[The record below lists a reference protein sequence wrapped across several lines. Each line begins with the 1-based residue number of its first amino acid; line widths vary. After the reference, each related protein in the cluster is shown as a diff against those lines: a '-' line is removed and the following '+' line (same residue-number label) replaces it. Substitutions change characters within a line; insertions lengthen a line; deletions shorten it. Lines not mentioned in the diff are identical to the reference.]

1 MTLEEREMKWMMW
14 LAAAGLIAALLMWV
28 LGLIFTQM
36 LFGPYL

>member
-1 MTLEEREMKWMMW
+1 MTLEEREQKWMLW
-14 LAAAGLIAALLMWV
+14 LAAVAVIAGLLMWV